1 MGELIVKVNR
11 RAMLLGLAV
20 TAAPALASSR
30 RQVWK
35 FNNLR
40 EVGRHKARAFG
51 APQPIRS
58 PVGAAV
64 LFDGQDD
71 VLFVDD
77 HPLAG
82 ATTFTTEVVF
92 RPDGGPFEQR
102 LLHLES
108 DESPPAAPGK
118 GTTRMLIEIRVVDTN
133 WYLDAFMIG
142 SGYRVTMMVPE
153 KVFPIGRW
161 YHAAA
166 TYDGQTF
173 RSYVNGELQMEM
185 ATPFKPQGPG
195 RTSVGARMNQ
205 VTHFKG
211 AIHQAL
217 FTQEALAPKSF
228 TQRRP

>member
-1 MGELIVKVNR
+1 MNR
-11 RAMLLGLAV
+11 RALLFVLAA
-20 TAAPALASSR
+20 TATPALASTR

-35 FNNLR
+35 FNSLR
-40 EVGRHKARAFG
+40 EIGRHRPRVFG
-51 APQPIRS
+51 APQSIKS

-71 VLFVDD
+71 VLFIDD

-82 ATTFTTEVVF
+82 AATFTIELVF

-133 WYLDAFMIG
+133 WYLDAFMVG
-142 SGYRVTMMVPE
+142 SGYRATMMVPE

-205 VTHFKG
+205 VTHFRG
-211 AIHQAL
+211 AIHQAR
-217 FTQEALAPKSF
+217 FTHEALLPKAF